1 MSHSLLAPQPFKPG
15 VALPLSL
22 GLHAAM
28 ALGILLA
35 AKFAPESG
43 PMIDPDEV
51 LMEVS
56 MLAMPKQTTAMPQK
70 AERAPTPV
78 KGTPDPL
85 PVEPIKTSSDLVD
98 PTLPPPDGGFTQN
111 ADP

>member
-15 VALPLSL
+15 VALPIAL

-51 LMEVS
+51 LTIQGKDVAARAAATDHKVQLTS
-56 MLAMPKQTTAMPQK
+56 MK
-70 AERAPTPV
+70 
-78 KGTPDPL
+78 
-85 PVEPIKTSSDLVD
+85 
-98 PTLPPPDGGFTQN
+98 
-111 ADP
+111 